1 MVHLLLDNWVHILFT
16 RNTFCVQLL
25 INNKLV
31 VHDEIWRALHPRHP
45 LTVTVCRKVRIISRS
60 WVGSGPTAAHV
71 GMAQVIRKYLYIERQ
86 KMVVFEDNRVMWRSS
101 GALQTRM
108 RTSPSASYY

>member
-1 MVHLLLDNWVHILFT
+1 MDIYCYIIRYIFYLQEIHCSVH
-16 RNTFCVQLL
+16 LL

-45 LTVTVCRKVRIISRS
+45 LAGTVCRKVRIISGS

-71 GMAQVIRKYLYIERQ
+71 GMAQVIRENLYIARQ
-86 KMVVFEDNRVMWRSS
+86 KMVVIVDNCVMWRNR
-101 GALQTRM
+101 GVLQTRM
-108 RTSPSASYY
+108 RTNQLIS